1 MAKKSYPNY
10 YTDKDVELF
19 TNVILF
25 SDSRVFH
32 LNEEGLNTFA
42 SFNSSYAQ
50 DLVRGRL
57 GYIDEPYQVI
67 ICYDKNKSY
76 IKKIFNMF
84 FTDDREY
91 FYEGDTVFLDPE
103 SAERESRINECIKSN
118 PSLGKNLF
126 IFTVNKKLK
135 TIKVV
140 PISKVSCYSSCETL
154 FLIEGNRC
162 TQFFSPSSEN
172 KDKIFIPYEDV
183 DKSYEYVEKDVID
196 NDIPNNKL
204 KRLSGSIKEFKKLKN
219 EMKNK

>member
-10 YTDKDVELF
+10 YTGKDVELF
-19 TNVILF
+19 TNIILF
-25 SDSRVFH
+25 SDCRVFY
-32 LNEEGLNTFA
+32 LNEEGLEVFA
-42 SFNSSYAQ
+42 SLNGSYVQ
-50 DLVRGRL
+50 GLVRDRL
-57 GYIDEPYQVI
+57 KDIDEPYQVI
-67 ICYDKNKSY
+67 ICYDKNELY

-91 FYEGDTVFLDPE
+91 FYEGDTVFLDSE
-103 SAERESRINECIKSN
+103 SSQRESRINEHIKNN

-140 PISKVSCYSSCETL
+140 SISKVSCYSSCETL

-172 KDKIFIPYEDV
+172 KDNIFIPYEDV

-196 NDIPNNKL
+196 NDIPNSKL
-204 KRLSGSIKEFKKLKN
+204 KRLSGSIKEFKKIKN
-219 EMKNK
+219 EMRNK